1 MNTETRIGVLVK
13 TSLVDFPGRVAAALF
28 LGGCNL
34 RCPYCYNTELVTGNA
49 LPEDAVSAS
58 QVLAHLEKR
67 KNVLTGFVISGGEPL
82 LSPVTEYLITQARAL
97 GYKIKLDTNGTLP
110 ERLSHLL
117 QSPALCPDFV
127 ALDVKTSPEKYGL
140 CTSGGNA
147 ANAANAV
154 NAVNAA
160 NAVNVANAANAVN
173 AVNATNAVNVANA
186 TEKIEESVRLVSAL
200 PADRREFRTVLVP
213 PLITEAD
220 VERIARMLPADAAW
234 KFAAF
239 KPGGCI
245 DPSYDE
251 ISPFLDSETAALI
264 AKARTIIPGA
274 ELR

>member
-154 NAVNAA
+154 NAVNAT
-160 NAVNVANAANAVN
+160 NAVNVANAA
-173 AVNATNAVNVANA
+173 
-186 TEKIEESVRLVSAL
+186 EKIEESVRLVSAL